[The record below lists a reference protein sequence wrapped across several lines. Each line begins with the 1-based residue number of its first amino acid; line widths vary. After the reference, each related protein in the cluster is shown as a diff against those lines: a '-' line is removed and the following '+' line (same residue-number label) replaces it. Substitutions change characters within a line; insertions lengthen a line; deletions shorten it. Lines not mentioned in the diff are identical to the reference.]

1 MAGFWTYAQQDPEYL
16 AIVDPDGSEYTA
28 GEVLARAN
36 QLVHALRGLGLER
49 GDTVAA
55 ILPNGRHPMHVYLA
69 ALQAGWYYVPI
80 NYRLSPPEV
89 VYILQDSEANAFIS
103 HERFADVAQA
113 AAEEAGIPAANRLA
127 HDGIPGFRSFDEVV
141 DPQPTSMPED
151 RATGA
156 AMHYTSGTTGKPKGV
171 KRPLAEIEPDTSAE
185 LFTFLLGLF
194 GITHDNDNVH
204 LCTSPNYHTA
214 VTTFAGNALH
224 SRHTVVFMDRWDA
237 EEALRLIERY
247 RCTHTHMVPTQFIR
261 MLQLP
266 EETRRAYDVSSM
278 KWAIHAAAPCPVDT
292 KRQMLEWWG
301 PVIWEYYAATEG
313 GGTLAPPDEWLK
325 YPGTVGRVWPNSELK
340 ITDDDGNAVP
350 TGTPGT
356 VWMRMGAGRTFE
368 YKGDAEKTNKSH
380 DAEGFFTVGDVGYL
394 NEDGYLFLC
403 DRKSDMIIA
412 GGVNIYPA
420 EIEGV
425 IHEHPDVADVAVFGV
440 PDPDMGEQIKAVV
453 EPMEGVA
460 GDDALRTSI
469 MTHIQG
475 RLGKYK
481 WPRTIDFMDE
491 LPREPTGK
499 LLKRKIRDPYW
510 EGRERAI

>member
-1 MAGFWTYAQQDPEYL
+1 MGGFWNHAQEDPGAL
-16 AIVDPDGSEYTA
+16 AIVDPDGTEHLA
-28 GEVLARAN
+28 GDVLARAN
-36 QLVHALRGLGLER
+36 QLVHALRELGLEP

-55 ILPNGRHPMHVYLA
+55 VLPNGVHPMHVYLA

-80 NYRLSPPEV
+80 NFRLSAPEV
-89 VYILQDSEANAFIS
+89 AYILRDSEAKAFIS
-103 HERFADVAQA
+103 HERYATLVSA
-113 AAEEAGIPAANRLA
+113 AADEAGIPAANRLA
-127 HDGIPGFRSFDEVV
+127 HGEVPGFRSFGEVV
-141 DPQPTSMPED
+141 DKQSTDMPTD
-151 RATGA
+151 RKTGA

-171 KRPLAEIEPDTSAE
+171 KRALAQIDPDTSAE
-185 LFTFLLGLF
+185 LFTFLLQLF
-194 GITHDNDNVH
+194 GIQPNDGNVH

-224 SRHTVVFMDRWDA
+224 AKHAVVFLDRWDP
-237 EEALRLIERY
+237 EEALRCIERY
-247 RCTHTHMVPTQFIR
+247 HCTHTHMVPTQFIR

-266 EETRRAYDVSSM
+266 DDVKRKYDVSSM
-278 KWAIHAAAPCPVDT
+278 KWAIHAAAPCPVDV
-292 KRQMLEWWG
+292 KRKMLDWWG

-325 YPGTVGRVWPNSELK
+325 YPGTVGRVWPNSELA
-340 ITDDDGNAVP
+340 IRDDDGNAMGV
-350 TGTPGT
+350 GEPGT
-356 VWMRMGAGRTFE
+356 VWMKMGAGRTFE
-368 YKGDAEKTNKSH
+368 YKGDQEKTNKSH

-425 IHEHPDVADVAVFGV
+425 IHEHPQVADVAVFGI
-440 PDPDMGEQIKAVV
+440 PDEDMGEQIKAVV
-453 EPMEGVA
+453 EPLPGVA
-460 GDDALRTSI
+460 PDDALRDSI
-469 MTHIQG
+469 MAHVQG
-475 RLGKYK
+475 KLGKYK

-499 LLKRKIRDPYW
+499 LLKRTLRDPYW
-510 EGRERAI
+510 EGRDRAI